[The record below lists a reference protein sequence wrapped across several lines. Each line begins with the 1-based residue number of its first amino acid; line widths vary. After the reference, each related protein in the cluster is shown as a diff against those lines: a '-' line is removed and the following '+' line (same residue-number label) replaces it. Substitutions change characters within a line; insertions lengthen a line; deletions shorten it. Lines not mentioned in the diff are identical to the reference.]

1 MKTDEQKREELT
13 LKLRRAYDRFMATG
27 RKLKASDRNLR
38 GYVYQA
44 LEMYGMHADLSFLDV
59 SAVTD
64 MHWLF
69 RNTDFDGD
77 VSGWDVSNVRDM
89 CGMFEGCPF
98 DGDISGWHTGAV
110 RTIDAMFRN
119 SGFHEDISGWDTSS
133 VECMDD
139 AFNGADPGLLLNILP
154 AWTIP
159 SVRSCGFM
167 FNGTWA
173 DLDEP
178 LGGDL
183 FRLFRDGRLAGRKDI
198 VDGLYGQVTLGK
210 EASL

>member
-27 RKLKASDRNLR
+27 RKLKASDRNLH

-59 SAVTD
+59 SAVT
-64 MHWLF
+64 
-69 RNTDFDGD
+69 
-77 VSGWDVSNVRDM
+77 DM

-178 LGGDL
+178 LGSDL